1 VTDLLVQRDVA
12 VPMRDGVLTRADVYR
27 PADAGPCP
35 AILLRTPYDKSWIE
49 HFSPI
54 APGLAGDRGY
64 ALVIEDVRGRFAS
77 EGTFVPFRQEREDGH
92 DSIAWLAGQEWCSG
106 EVVMSGWSY
115 VGATQWLAAETGPP
129 QLRAIAP
136 LNSSP
141 SYGEGW
147 TFRNGVLER
156 GLIGSWVAAAIG
168 DVERL
173 RPDQVETA
181 LYENELLADLLPD
194 AAGWTARP
202 AADKYWDEVSVDVHS
217 VAVPVLHVSGW
228 YDVLN
233 EATLAGW
240 RRRDDARDRLIVGP
254 WAHDNLFGHLVAD
267 RNLGAAGAGPAIGL
281 GERLLD
287 FFDGALAGRPSAL
300 PRASVFELG
309 ARRWLDTDAWPP
321 AAAQRHALGLP
332 GGEFEV
338 RPEDLPPSL
347 GGRGILVG
355 VAGSGWGPRDQR
367 PLADRDDVLC
377 LEAAPIATGETT
389 LAGSATARLRVEAH
403 GGGCRQWTVVLCLR
417 APDGRLEVL
426 TEGVAQAPTKADEV
440 EVPLGDVC
448 VAVPADSRLVA
459 LVAGGSVPRWEPV
472 RTAGRQRVLD
482 GSELVVTTTE
492 PERANP

>member
-1 VTDLLVQRDVA
+1 MTDLFVQRDVA
-12 VPMRDGVLTRADVYR
+12 VPMRDGVLTRADVWR
-27 PADAGPCP
+27 PADAAPCP

-49 HFSPI
+49 HHSPI
-54 APGLAGDRGY
+54 APGLAADRGY
-64 ALVIEDVRGRFAS
+64 ALVIQDVRGRFAS
-77 EGTFVPFRQEREDGH
+77 NGTFVPFRQEREDGH
-92 DSIAWLAGQEWCSG
+92 DSIAWLAEQEWCSG
-106 EVVMSGWSY
+106 DVVMSGWSY

-129 QLRAIAP
+129 ALRAIAP
-136 LNSSP
+136 LNSSAG
-141 SYGEGW
+141 YGEGW
-147 TFRNGVLER
+147 TFRNGVFER

-168 DVERL
+168 AVDRL

-181 LYENELLADLLPD
+181 LYDESILADLLPD
-194 AAGWTARP
+194 AAGWSARP
-202 AADKYWDEVSVDVHS
+202 ASDPYWSEVSVDVGS

-240 RRRDDARDRLIVGP
+240 RRRQDPRDRLIVGP

-281 GERLLD
+281 GGRLID
-287 FFDGALAGRPSAL
+287 FFDSAIAGRPSAL

-309 ARRWLDTDAWPP
+309 AKRWLELDAWPP
-321 AAAQRHALGLP
+321 PAARALALGLP

-338 RPEDLPPSL
+338 RPEDLPPAL

-355 VAGSGWGPRDQR
+355 VPGFGWGPRDQR
-367 PLADRDDVLC
+367 PLVDRDDVLC
-377 LEAAPIATGETT
+377 LAAPPLAAGPTT
-389 LAGSATARLRVEAH
+389 LAGPATARLRVEAR
-403 GGGCRQWTVVLCLR
+403 GGSSRQWTVVLCLR

-426 TEGVAQAPTKADEV
+426 TEGVAQAPTQADQV

-459 LVAGGSVPRWEPV
+459 LVGGGSVPRWEPV
-472 RTAGRQRVLD
+472 RTTGRQRVLD
-482 GSELVVTTTE
+482 GSELVVTTAE
-492 PERANP
+492 PEGA

>member
-1 VTDLLVQRDVA
+1 VTDLVVQRDVA
-12 VPMRDGVLTRADVYR
+12 VPMRDGIVTRADVYR
-27 PADAGPCP
+27 PAGAGPCP

-54 APGLAGDRGY
+54 APGVAADRGY
-64 ALVIEDVRGRFAS
+64 ALVIQDVRGRFAS

-92 DSIAWLAGQEWCSG
+92 DSIAWLAGCEWCTG
-106 EVVMSGWSY
+106 DVVMTGWSY
-115 VGATQWLAAETGPP
+115 VGATQWLAAEAGPP

-136 LNSSP
+136 LNSSAG
-141 SYGEGW
+141 YGEGW

-168 DVERL
+168 DVDRL

-181 LYENELLADLLPD
+181 LYDEALLADLLPD
-194 AAGWTARP
+194 AAGWIARP
-202 AADKYWDEVSVDVHS
+202 ASDPYWSEVSVDVRS
-217 VAVPVLHVSGW
+217 VAVPVLHVGGW

-233 EATLAGW
+233 AATLAGW
-240 RRRDDARDRLIVGP
+240 RRREDPRDRLIVGP

-267 RNLGAAGAGPAIGL
+267 RNLGAAGAGPTIGL

-287 FFDGALAGRPSAL
+287 FFDSALAGRPSAL
-300 PRASVFELG
+300 PRAAVFELG
-309 ARRWLDTDAWPP
+309 AKRWLELDSWPP
-321 AAAQRHALGLP
+321 AEAKTLALGLP

-355 VAGSGWGPRDQR
+355 VPGFGWGPRDQR
-367 PLADRDDVLC
+367 PLAGREDVLC
-377 LEAAPIATGETT
+377 LEAPPAGAGATV
-389 LAGSATARLRVEAH
+389 LAGPVAARLRVEAR
-403 GGGCRQWTVVLCLR
+403 GGSARQWTVVLCLR

-426 TEGVAQAPTKADEV
+426 TEGVAQAPTQAVEV

-459 LVAGGSVPRWEPV
+459 LVGGGSVPRWEPV

-482 GSELVVTTTE
+482 GSELVVTTIE
-492 PERANP
+492 PERA

>member
-1 VTDLLVQRDVA
+1 VTDLVVQRDVA
-12 VPMRDGVLTRADVYR
+12 VPMRDGVVTRADVWR
-27 PADAGPCP
+27 PADPVRCP

-54 APGLAGDRGY
+54 SPGLAADRGY
-64 ALVIEDVRGRFAS
+64 ALVIQDVRGRFAS
-77 EGTFVPFRQEREDGH
+77 EGSFVPFRQEREDGH
-92 DSIAWLAGQEWCSG
+92 DSIAWLAEREWCSG
-106 EVVMSGWSY
+106 DVVMSGWSY

-129 QLRAIAP
+129 ELRAIAP
-136 LNSSP
+136 MNSSP
-141 SYGEGW
+141 RYGEGW
-147 TFRNGVLER
+147 SFRNGVLER

-168 DVERL
+168 AVDRL

-181 LYENELLADLLPD
+181 LYDDALLADLLPD
-194 AAGWTARP
+194 AAGWIARP
-202 AADKYWDEVSVDVHS
+202 ATDAHWDEISVDVHS

-287 FFDGALAGRPSAL
+287 FFDSALVGRPSGL

-309 ARRWLDTDAWPP
+309 AKRWLRGDAWPP
-321 AAAQRHALGLP
+321 AGSRPLALALP

-355 VAGSGWGPRDQR
+355 VPESGWGPRDQR
-367 PLADRDDVLC
+367 ALADRDDVLC
-377 LEAAPIATGETT
+377 LEAARVAGEIA
-389 LAGSATARLRVEAH
+389 LAGPATARLRVEAR
-403 GGGCRQWTVVLCLR
+403 GGSYRQWTVVLCLR

-426 TEGVAQAPTKADEV
+426 TEGVAQAPTQADEV
-440 EVPLGDVC
+440 EVRLGDVC

-459 LVAGGSVPRWEPV
+459 LVGGGSVPRWEPV
-472 RTAGRQRVLD
+472 RTEGRQRVLD
-482 GSELVVTTTE
+482 GSELVVTTIE
-492 PERANP
+492 PARA

>member
-1 VTDLLVQRDVA
+1 VTDLVVQRDVA
-12 VPMRDGVLTRADVYR
+12 VPMRDGVVTRADVWR

-49 HFSPI
+49 HQSPI
-54 APGLAGDRGY
+54 AAGLAADRGY
-64 ALVIEDVRGRFAS
+64 ALVIQDVRGRFAS
-77 EGTFVPFRQEREDGH
+77 AGIFAPFRQERADGH
-92 DSIAWLAGQEWCSG
+92 DSIAWLAGREWCSG
-106 EVVMSGWSY
+106 EVVMTGWSY
-115 VGATQWLAAETGPP
+115 VGATQWLAAEAGPP

-147 TFRNGVLER
+147 TFRGGVLER

-168 DVERL
+168 AVDRL

-181 LYENELLADLLPD
+181 LYDEALLAELLPD

-202 AADKYWDEVSVDVHS
+202 ASDPYWGEVSVDVRS
-217 VAVPVLHVSGW
+217 VPVPVLHVGGW

-233 EATLAGW
+233 AATLAGW
-240 RRRDDARDRLIVGP
+240 RRREDPRDRLIVGP

-267 RNLGAAGAGPAIGL
+267 RNLGAAGAGPTIGL

-287 FFDGALAGRPSAL
+287 FFDSALAERPSAL

-309 ARRWLDTDAWPP
+309 ARRWLELDGWPP
-321 AAAQRHALGLP
+321 ADARSLALGLP

-355 VAGSGWGPRDQR
+355 VPGFGWGPRDQR

-377 LEAAPIATGETT
+377 LEAPPLAAGPTT
-389 LAGSATARLRVEAH
+389 LAGPVAARLRVEAR
-403 GGGCRQWTVVLCLR
+403 GGSVRQWTVVLCLR

-426 TEGVAQAPTKADEV
+426 TEGIAQAPTPADEV
-440 EVPLGDVC
+440 EVQLGDVC

-459 LVAGGSVPRWEPV
+459 LVGGGSVPRWEPV

-482 GSELVVTTTE
+482 GSELVVTTT
-492 PERANP
+492 

>member
-1 VTDLLVQRDVA
+1 MTDLVVQRDVA
-12 VPMRDGVLTRADVYR
+12 VPMRDGVVTRADVWR
-27 PADAGPCP
+27 PADPAPCP
-35 AILLRTPYDKSWIE
+35 AIILRTPYDKSWIE

-54 APGLAGDRGY
+54 SPGLAADRGY
-64 ALVIEDVRGRFAS
+64 ALVIQDVRGRFAS
-77 EGTFVPFRQEREDGH
+77 EGSFTPFRQEREDGH
-92 DSIAWLAGQEWCSG
+92 DSIAWLAEREWCSG
-106 EVVMSGWSY
+106 DVVMSGWSY

-136 LNSSP
+136 MNSSP

-147 TFRNGVLER
+147 SFRNGVLER

-168 DVERL
+168 AVDRL

-181 LYENELLADLLPD
+181 LYDDELLADLLPD
-194 AAGWTARP
+194 AAGWIARP
-202 AADKYWDEVSVDVHS
+202 ATDSYWDEISVDVHS

-240 RRRDDARDRLIVGP
+240 CRRDDARDRLIVGP

-287 FFDGALAGRPSAL
+287 FFDSALVGRPSGL

-309 ARRWLDTDAWPP
+309 AKRWLRGDAWPP
-321 AAAQRHALGLP
+321 AGSRPLALALP

-355 VAGSGWGPRDQR
+355 APGSGWGPRDQR
-367 PLADRDDVLC
+367 SLAGRDDVLC
-377 LEAAPIATGETT
+377 LEAAPVAGEAT
-389 LAGSATARLRVEAH
+389 LAGPATARLRVEAS
-403 GGGCRQWTVVLCLR
+403 GGSSRQWTVVLCLW

-426 TEGVAQAPTKADEV
+426 TEGVAQAPTKATEV

-448 VAVPADSRLVA
+448 VTVPADSRLVA
-459 LVAGGSVPRWEPV
+459 LVGGGSVPRWEPV
-472 RTAGRQRVLD
+472 RTEGRQRVLD

-492 PERANP
+492 PARA